1 MFYMKLEP
9 TQKQVVGNLGEEIAS
24 RFLIN
29 KGFEIVDRNYR
40 KKFGEIDIVA
50 KKEEIIHFVEVKTV
64 SRDNLKDPISQVEDK
79 DTFRPKTNSEFVRSN
94 NPEDCFRPE
103 DNVHPWKLKRLSRA
117 IQVYL
122 AEHKLGE
129 ETFWQF
135 DVITVLLDVKNKIAR
150 VKILEDIIL

>member
-1 MFYMKLEP
+1 MKHEL
-9 TQKQVVGNLGEEIAS
+9 TKKQVIGNLGEDVAV
-24 RFLIN
+24 RLLDG
-29 KGFEIVDRNYR
+29 KGFEITERNYR

-64 SRDNLKDPISQVEDK
+64 SRDNLKDPIGQTEVNDG
-79 DTFRPKTNSEFVRSN
+79 PN

-103 DNVHPWKLKRLSRA
+103 DNVHPWKFKRLSRA

-122 AEHKLGE
+122 EERKFGE
-129 ETFWQF
+129 ETCWQF
-135 DVITVLLDVKNKIAR
+135 DVITVTLDVKNKIAR

>member
-1 MFYMKLEP
+1 MFYMKHEL
-9 TQKQVVGNLGEEIAS
+9 TQKQVTGNLGEDIAA
-24 RFLIN
+24 RFLEG
-29 KGFEIVDRNYR
+29 KGFEITERNYR

-64 SRDNLKDPISQVEDK
+64 SRDNLKDPIGQTEDK
-79 DTFRPKTNSEFVRSN
+79 DSPN

-122 AEHKLGE
+122 EERKFGE
-129 ETFWQF
+129 EACWQF
-135 DVITVLLDVKNKIAR
+135 DVVTVLLDVKNKIAR
-150 VKILEDIIL
+150 VKLLEDIIL